1 MTALQIETTAAERL
15 EDLAARWL
23 NDDWTV
29 SRETELYAI
38 AHRDR
43 AEEAIWA
50 LFEDLCESVRLRNGV
65 NDGTVHWS
73 AVCDELTGWDPSEA
87 AWEIAQERVDDFTY
101 SLLFGRTR

>member
-15 EDLAARWL
+15 EDLAVRYL
-23 NDDWTV
+23 NEDWTT
-29 SRETELYAI
+29 SDETELYHF
-38 AHRDR
+38 AHHDR

-50 LFEDLCESVRLRNGV
+50 LFEDLAEAVRLRNGV
-65 NDGTVHWS
+65 GDGTVHWS

-87 AWEIAQERVDDFTY
+87 AWEIAQERVDELTY